1 MHNIDDRERHIGEDG
16 TEGSTAVVSRDESE
30 GTWGERDFGG
40 PVSQRMAMEDYEALR
55 LELTNLSK
63 TRSATSVR
71 SRRPTIGPLK
81 NLSSRS
87 ITKWKNQASV
97 GAPSKA
103 AEEREA
109 EQEDEE
115 EEEEAV
121 EEVEHQNSGEEDD
134 FALDEFMREGHFEK
148 RKDGRSAKK
157 VGVVFKNLTV
167 TGVGS
172 TATFVKTLP
181 HAVIGTFGPD
191 LYKLLCR
198 FFPFVRFG
206 SHGQTHT
213 LLHDF
218 TGLVRDGEMM
228 LVLGRPGS
236 GCSTFLKAI
245 ANNREE
251 YAGVTG
257 EVSYGGIGAKK
268 QKKNYRGEVNYNPED
283 DVHFPELNV
292 YQTFVFAL
300 MNKTKKRDQREIPI
314 IADALMKVFGISH
327 TRYTKVGNEYVRGIS
342 GGERKRV
349 SIAETLATKST
360 VLCWDNSTRGLD
372 ASTALDYAHSLRIMT
387 DVSNRA
393 TLVTLYQAGE
403 GIYTLMDKVLVID
416 AGRCIYEGP
425 ANEAKQYFID
435 LGFYCPD
442 RQTTAD
448 FLTACTDPVER
459 KFREGFEAK
468 TPKTAIELE
477 EAFKTSPNFKKVL
490 QNVEEY
496 ELELQQSDFADAK
509 EFENTVREGKSNKT
523 VSKKSSYTVSFPRQV
538 LACARREFWLV
549 SGDTTTMYTKA
560 FVIVANGLIVGS
572 LFYGQSLDTSGAFS
586 RGGAIFFSILFL
598 GWLQLTE
605 LMKAV
610 TGRAVVARQ
619 KDYAFYR
626 PSAVTLARVLTDF
639 PILLPQVAV
648 FGLLMYF
655 MTGLDVVG
663 I

>member
-1 MHNIDDRERHIGEDG
+1 MWASGPAERHKDRSERSKFPLHNIDDRERHDREDG
-16 TEGSTAVVSRDESE
+16 TEGSTAVASRDEPVGLG

-40 PVSQRMAMEDYEALR
+40 PVSQQMAMEDYEALR
-55 LELTNLSK
+55 MELTNLSK
-63 TRSATSVR
+63 TRSARSVR
-71 SRRPTIGPLK
+71 SRRSIG
-81 NLSSRS
+81 NLSRNFSGRNVPTRKS
-87 ITKWKNQASV
+87 QLLV
-97 GAPSKA
+97 GAASKP
-103 AEEREA
+103 AEEGRVEA
-109 EQEDEE
+109 DPEE
-115 EEEEAV
+115 EEEHEEPV
-121 EEVEHQNSGEEDD
+121 EEGEVQDAGEEDD

-148 RKDGRSAKK
+148 RKDGQSAKK

-167 TGVGS
+167 TGTGS

-181 HAVIGTFGPD
+181 DAVVGTFGPD

-198 FFPFVRFG
+198 FFPLVRFG
-206 SHGQTHT
+206 SRRQTHT

-236 GCSTFLKAI
+236 GCSTFLKTI

-257 EVSYGGIGAKK
+257 EVTYGGIDAEK

-300 MNKTKKRDQREIPI
+300 LNKTKKRDKGEIPI

-372 ASTALDYAHSLRIMT
+372 ASTALDYAHSLRVMT

-403 GIYTLMDKVLVID
+403 SIYKLMDKVLVID

-425 ANEAKQYFID
+425 ANEAKQYFMD
-435 LGFYCPD
+435 LGFHCPD

-459 KFREGFEAK
+459 KFREGFETKA
-468 TPKTAIELE
+468 PRTATELE
-477 EAFKTSPNFKKVL
+477 KVFRNSTNFAQVL
-490 QNVEEY
+490 RDVEEY
-496 ELELQQSDFADAK
+496 ETELQRSNFADAK
-509 EFENTVREGKSNKT
+509 EFENTVREGKSNKPFP
-523 VSKKSSYTVSFPRQV
+523 KSPHIPFRSP
-538 LACARREFWLV
+538 AKCWLV
-549 SGDTTTMYTKA
+549 REGNSG
-560 FVIVANGLIVGS
+560 
-572 LFYGQSLDTSGAFS
+572 
-586 RGGAIFFSILFL
+586 
-598 GWLQLTE
+598 
-605 LMKAV
+605 
-610 TGRAVVARQ
+610 
-619 KDYAFYR
+619 
-626 PSAVTLARVLTDF
+626 
-639 PILLPQVAV
+639 
-648 FGLLMYF
+648 
-655 MTGLDVVG
+655 
-663 I
+663 